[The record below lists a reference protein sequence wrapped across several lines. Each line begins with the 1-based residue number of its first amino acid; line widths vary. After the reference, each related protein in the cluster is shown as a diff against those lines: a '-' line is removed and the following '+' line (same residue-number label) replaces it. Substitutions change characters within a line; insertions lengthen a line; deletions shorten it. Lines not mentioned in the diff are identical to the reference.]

1 MTLSERLQTIR
12 EGAKQRIPEE
22 SRRIMER
29 AVDDLRRSGALERA
43 VKVGVRA
50 PDFALTSAAGRS
62 VKFTELLARGPV
74 VLSFFR
80 GRW

>member
-12 EGAKQRIPEE
+12 EGAKQRIPEA
-22 SRRIMER
+22 SRLIMER
-29 AVDDLRRSGALERA
+29 AIDDLRTSGALDRV
-43 VKVGVRA
+43 VKVGQRA
-50 PDFALTSAAGRS
+50 PDFALTSAAGAS
-62 VKFTELLARGPV
+62 VKLSALLARGPV

>member
-1 MTLSERLQTIR
+1 MSLKERLETIKA
-12 EGAKQRIPEE
+12 GAAKRIPEE

-29 AVDDLRRSGALERA
+29 ATDDLRASGAVDRA
-43 VKVGVRA
+43 VKVGEPA
-50 PDFALTSAAGRS
+50 PDFALPNAAGR
-62 VKFTELLARGPV
+62 TMRLADLLARGPV